1 MIISMAN
8 GDEEKVIWKDIRE
21 LAKKTDYLYNSVM
34 HGTGKKIVNK
44 QYDKGRKDDAEC
56 VHAVTKSSYLGPTND
71 GGIPNLMDDIA
82 APFKVDFPIRA
93 TLYQR
98 WEFAYHLRDKG
109 KMMYPEY
116 LAGKA
121 RPIYHS
127 EYLVSSYDAPANAG
141 LTVEQL
147 AKQLKTDWENTYSL
161 IEMERHYVSIWWPNC
176 QHLSEDKAQ
185 VSAELY
191 FVTYP
196 DSVCPCPAVY
206 RVAFSCINGGNGN
219 GNGTATFGPN
229 KGFKPYSGYGV
240 IHPEWAEGGEH
251 RHVTLEQLDWEKLHP
266 ENDQDA
272 HTSFN
277 EQRGIDPAYPDLYP
291 PPPSCCAKIEFPKL
305 GAEAGV
311 EGRLGGTKTTMYD
324 DRLFYPGYMNAETKP
339 FTPRIEAIPFD
350 EYELRKARGDLP
362 PHCWCMRP
370 NEYDKYSKH
379 EMWKMC
385 NENVEAGIRVTSMAF
400 GWYKEMVDGYGW
412 RYNIPMVSIV
422 WVPTAVTLKLDG
434 TFQPAI
440 RKHWYDMIY
449 YKLRHIIGCYP
460 PANYVPKGS
469 ADEGQKPTNQFA
481 LDYPHGTTWDAE
493 TELELQGYDQP
504 CSRYLA
510 LGCGW
515 QKHHSAQFV
524 KQAFYGEKFFEQFLC
539 VKNYAGSITCPG
551 SGDYNDS
558 VGCFCSEE
566 HGRVDDCRDLACK
579 RPIVPPWDG
588 GCLNTTCGDGEQEHY
603 ATHKASVDYLNKL
616 AAFIEEH
623 KIPEPTP
630 DDGII
635 NILNW
640 RSCAL
645 KYEPGSEQRLRYS
658 FIGGTMYEYFL
669 PFEPIHIEN
678 TYEVGPPSTPTDS
691 YHTTGTF
698 VIPDGCEGEL
708 SLFLDV
714 EDWGTMRVLDDQ
726 SATVAEVN
734 LSYDPTIA
742 GPQGGCT
749 QHSGTASAHLKAGT
763 YTYFVDQ
770 ENITYSDPN
779 QNRSY
784 CAFKLD
790 VEPTP
795 VQSSIPSSF
804 ISTNTISYPR
814 MRYDE
819 LGCSGCEH
827 GLDCPI
833 YVHSQSN
840 AQHGAIILNPQRN
853 APVVSGMAWATM
865 LHGYPASN
873 HILNIT
879 GDISNLLVQKG
890 KYKIIGNP
898 DKPCAP
904 IDAEE
909 DPDHPTILPSNPGGK
924 FIIKV
929 HYGPVGTTMRKASKV
944 VEITNEPGAKLK
956 LNENFN
962 LDFTPTEENGI
973 TKTLYQYRFT
983 VVVYIEAWPVGE
995 GDNNPW
1001 VLLSADNGCFQPMQ
1015 TKLDFKID

>member
-1 MIISMAN
+1 MAK

-21 LAKKTDYLYNSVM
+21 LAKKTDDLYNKVM
-34 HGTGKKIVNK
+34 PGTGKKISNE
-44 QYDKGRKDDAEC
+44 QYDKGRKDDAGC
-56 VHAVTKSSYLGPTND
+56 VHALTHSSYAGPDNN

-82 APFKVDFPIRA
+82 APFKVDFPIHA

-98 WEFAYHLRDKG
+98 WEFAYHLKYKG

-127 EYLVSSYDAPANAG
+127 EYLVPSYDAPANAG
-141 LTVEQL
+141 LTVGQL
-147 AKQLKTDWENTYSL
+147 AKHLKTDWENAYSL
-161 IEMERHYVSIWWPNC
+161 IEMERHRVSIWWPNC

-191 FVTYP
+191 FVTDP

-229 KGFKPYSGYGV
+229 KGFKPYSEYGV
-240 IHPEWAEGGEH
+240 IHPEWAENSYH
-251 RHVTLEQLDWEKLHP
+251 RRITLEQLDWGKLHP
-266 ENDQDA
+266 ENNQDTR
-272 HTSFN
+272 TSYN
-277 EQRGIDPAYPDLYP
+277 AQRGIDPAHPALYP

-311 EGRLGGTKTTMYD
+311 KGEYGSAKITMYD

-339 FTPRIEAIPFD
+339 FTPLIDAIPYD
-350 EYELRKARGDLP
+350 EYELHKAKGDLP
-362 PHCWCMRP
+362 PHCWCVRP
-370 NEYDKYSKH
+370 DEYDKYSKH

-385 NENVEAGIRVTSMAF
+385 NENVKASIRVTSMAF
-400 GWYKEMVDGYGW
+400 GWYKETVDRYG
-412 RYNIPMVSIV
+412 RHYNIPMVSIV
-422 WVPTAVTLKLDG
+422 WVPTAVTLKLNG
-434 TFQPAI
+434 NFQPAI

-460 PANYVPKGS
+460 PASYVYSSSSS
-469 ADEGQKPTNQFA
+469 ADEDHA

-493 TELELQGYDQP
+493 AELELQDYDQP

-515 QKHHSAQFV
+515 QKHQSAQFV

-539 VKNYAGSITCPG
+539 VKNYSGSLTCPG

-558 VGCFCSEE
+558 IGCFCSEE
-566 HGRVDDCRDLACK
+566 HGSVDDCRDLACN

-588 GCLNTTCGDGEQEHY
+588 GCLNATCGGHY

-635 NILNW
+635 NVLNW

-645 KYEPGSEQRLRYS
+645 KYEPGSKQSLQYS
-658 FIGGTMYEYFL
+658 FIGDT
-669 PFEPIHIEN
+669 
-678 TYEVGPPSTPTDS
+678 S
-691 YHTTGTF
+691 
-698 VIPDGCEGEL
+698 
-708 SLFLDV
+708 
-714 EDWGTMRVLDDQ
+714 
-726 SATVAEVN
+726 
-734 LSYDPTIA
+734 
-742 GPQGGCT
+742 
-749 QHSGTASAHLKAGT
+749 
-763 YTYFVDQ
+763 
-770 ENITYSDPN
+770 
-779 QNRSY
+779 
-784 CAFKLD
+784 
-790 VEPTP
+790 

-804 ISTNTISYPR
+804 ISTNAISYPL

-827 GLDCPI
+827 ELECPI
-833 YVHSQSN
+833 YVPSQSN
-840 AQHGAIILNPQRN
+840 AQHGEIILNPQRN
-853 APVVSGMAWATM
+853 APVISGMVWATM

-879 GDISNLLVQKG
+879 GDISNLLVQKN

-904 IDAEE
+904 IDAKE

-924 FIIKV
+924 FVIKV

-944 VEITNEPGAKLK
+944 VEITNEPGANLE
-956 LNENFN
+956 LDENFN
-962 LDFTPTEENGI
+962 LDFPPKKENDI